1 MKTQTIEVD
10 NRFGEEYR
18 GTYELRQVTQGEYEQ
33 ILVSYMNTLGKV
45 SKQDILKVNRE
56 MLWLALKKQPENQP
70 LTREKVVLGQVPY
83 GLSIRLQDAYD
94 QVNGLSL
101 EEQRF
106 LSETSGDEDLTR
118 GCQSL
123 CFVNDSAGQKQNTK
137 QQAGEQLL
145 SFRQSSMS

>member
-10 NRFGEEYR
+10 DRFGEEFR

-70 LTREKVVLGQVPY
+70 LTREKVVLGQLPY

-106 LSETSGDEDLTR
+106 LSETSGDEDQMR
-118 GCQSL
+118 SCRSL
-123 CFVNDSAGQKQNTK
+123 CFVNDSDGQKQNTK
-137 QQAGEQLL
+137 KRAGGQLS
-145 SFRQSSMS
+145 SFRRSSMS

>member
-10 NRFGEEYR
+10 CRFGEEYR

-56 MLWLALKKQPENQP
+56 MLWLALKNQPENKP
-70 LTREKVVLGQVPY
+70 LTREKLVLGQLPY

-106 LSETSGDEDLTR
+106 LSETSDEENQMQS
-118 GCQSL
+118 CQSL
-123 CFVNDSAGQKQNTK
+123 CFVNDSDGQKPNTK

-145 SFRQSSMS
+145 SFQQSSMS

>member
-1 MKTQTIEVD
+1 MKTQTIELD

-56 MLWLALKKQPENQP
+56 MLWLALKKQPENKP
-70 LTREKVVLGQVPY
+70 ITREKVVLGQVPY
-83 GLSIRLQDAYD
+83 GLSIRLQDGYD

-101 EEQRF
+101 EEKRF
-106 LSETSGDEDLTR
+106 LSGTSDEDDQMR

-123 CFVNDSAGQKQNTK
+123 CSVNDSGGQKQNTK
-137 QQAGEQLL
+137 KRAGEQLL
-145 SFRQSSMS
+145 SFQQSSTS

>member
-1 MKTQTIEVD
+1 MKTQTIEID

-56 MLWLALKKQPENQP
+56 MLWLALKKQPENKP
-70 LTREKVVLGQVPY
+70 LTREKVVLGQLPY
-83 GLSIRLQDAYD
+83 GLSIRLQDGYD

-106 LSETSGDEDLTR
+106 LSEPSDDENQTR
-118 GCQSL
+118 SCQSL
-123 CFVNDSAGQKQNTK
+123 CFVNDSDGQKKNTK
-137 QQAGEQLL
+137 KPAGEQLS
-145 SFRQSSMS
+145 SFQQSSMS